1 MLNLGSIGGYQLPYY
16 TKEQVLTK
24 KKIFEIFERD
34 QNLLKYLPDNPKLD
48 AIPREYLLSILA
60 NVKSE
65 EYAKLYSAYKEIKSQ
80 RSTIGKRIYQAE
92 ISNQFLNGLKE
103 FEPINL

>member
-34 QNLLKYLPDNPKLD
+34 PNLLKYLPDNPKLD
-48 AIPREYLLSILA
+48 AIQREYLLSIFA
-60 NVKSE
+60 ITKRE
-65 EYAKLYSAYKEIKSQ
+65 EYAKLYSTYKEIKSQ
-80 RSTIGKRIYQAE
+80 RSTIGK
-92 ISNQFLNGLKE
+92 
-103 FEPINL
+103 

>member
-1 MLNLGSIGGYQLPYY
+1 M
-16 TKEQVLTK
+16 
-24 KKIFEIFERD
+24 D

-60 NVKSE
+60 NVKRE
-65 EYAKLYSAYKEIKSQ
+65 EYAKLYSTYKEIKSQ
-80 RSTIGKRIYQAE
+80 RSTAGKKIYQAE

-103 FEPINL
+103 FEPINP

>member
-60 NVKSE
+60 NVKRE

-80 RSTIGKRIYQAE
+80 RSTIGKKYTK
-92 ISNQFLNGLKE
+92 LK
-103 FEPINL
+103 FQTNFWMD